1 MVLMGDRTLRN
12 IENVKVGDTV
22 LTYNFERKKQEVNPI
37 LEIEEA
43 QENKLIEIVFE
54 NYIIIVSTEDH
65 PYYIKGKGL
74 CSFNPE
80 LTFKKFGIKTNKL
93 EVFDYGFVV
102 KNNKVK
108 KMKIIQINKI
118 NKPTKTYN
126 ILKIANSNN
135 YFINGI
141 LINNGK

>member
-1 MVLMGDRTLRN
+1 MGDRTLRN

-93 EVFDYGFVV
+93 EVFDLLGV
-102 KNNKVK
+102 K
-108 KMKIIQINKI
+108 
-118 NKPTKTYN
+118 P
-126 ILKIANSNN
+126 IANSNN
-135 YFINGI
+135 CFINGI